1 MTMEYCW
8 LRDPELLLYRGV
20 YSSNFPH
27 LLYNPEFLINEMH
40 DALPFCGVAAAQH
53 PGQEMRGVSVDFIL
67 KLDFLKGALS

>member
-1 MTMEYCW
+1 
-8 LRDPELLLYRGV
+8 
-20 YSSNFPH
+20 
-27 LLYNPEFLINEMH
+27 MH